1 MAWFRCNPDSARR
14 RFPLISSLII
24 FLVVLPALVI
34 VLLML
39 PILPVGCVVHA
50 GWPVSGTVV
59 DKRTGAPIANA
70 TVVLVWQGNINAIVD
85 IQSTCYHVETA
96 TTDAKGHFSTGP
108 WIGPGTVYSING
120 VQVVPYV
127 YAPGYREADRFSMD
141 RILMVPFDGARD
153 YWLNYLPTRFVQCA
167 DAGRSM
173 RNLLPMYERVYRD
186 AMNYSDVTGAPL
198 RLKFMK
204 RSLEDLR
211 RRSETIND

>member
-141 RILMVPFDGARD
+141 RILMVPFDGTRRE
-153 YWLNYLPTRFVQCA
+153 WLTYLRSRFVQCA
-167 DAGRSM
+167 DAEESRTD
-173 RNLLPMYERVYRD
+173 LLVMYQRVYQEAQQYADVVD
-186 AMNYSDVTGAPL
+186 AKQKL
-198 RLKFMK
+198 RVM
-204 RSLEDLR
+204 R
-211 RRSETIND
+211 RRIQELIHEREQS